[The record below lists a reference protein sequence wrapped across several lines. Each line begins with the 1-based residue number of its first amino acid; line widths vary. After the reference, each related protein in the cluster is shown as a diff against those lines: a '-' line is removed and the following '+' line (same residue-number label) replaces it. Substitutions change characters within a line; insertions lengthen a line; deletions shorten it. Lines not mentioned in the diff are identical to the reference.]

1 MLDKALEIAKAA
13 HEGQVDVGGAEYINH
28 PIEVAEH
35 CEDEDAKIVALL
47 HDVIEDSK
55 VTLDDLRS
63 QGFKDEIIEAI
74 DIISGRSGIGYDEY
88 LQSIKDNDLAR
99 VVKIQDLIHNSDL
112 SRLRVV
118 RDKDRNRVKRYEEA
132 LEFLRS

>member
-13 HEGQVDVGGAEYINH
+13 HKGQVDVGGAEYINH

-47 HDVIEDSK
+47 HDVIEDSE

>member
-35 CEDEDAKIVALL
+35 CEDEDAKIVDLL

>member
-1 MLDKALEIAKAA
+1 MLNKALEIAKAA
-13 HEGQVDVGGAEYINH
+13 HEGQVDVGGAEFINH

-47 HDVIEDSK
+47 HDVIEDSE

-132 LEFLRS
+132 LEFLQS

>member
-13 HEGQVDVGGAEYINH
+13 HKGQVDVGGAEYINH

-55 VTLDDLRS
+55 VTLDDLRL